1 MAWPWT
7 VDQVIATAFAFI
19 GVFLVG
25 RGVLRLVLRNP
36 EQGWRKVPGQ
46 IVTSE
51 IDFSNEIYRAKI
63 RYCYEFDGITQEGSG
78 IAPIE
83 GWSSFRSTAAHF
95 VNKYPVG
102 QRVSVYVNPS
112 NPSSAVLEPQQQ
124 PIAAITEM
132 LLGLTAGM
140 CGLLW
145 WLTSGP

>member
-7 VDQVIATAFAFI
+7 VTQVIATAFAFI

-25 RGVLRLVLRNP
+25 RGVLRLFWRNP

-63 RYCYEFDGITQEGSG
+63 RYRYEFDGITLEGSG

-83 GWSSFRSTAAHF
+83 AWSSLRSTAAHF
-95 VNKYPVG
+95 VNKYAVG
-102 QRVSVYVNPS
+102 QEVTVYVNPS
-112 NPSSAVLEPQQQ
+112 EPGSAVLEPQQQ
-124 PIAAITEM
+124 AIAALTEM
-132 LLGLTAGM
+132 LLGLAAGL
-140 CGLLW
+140 CGFLG
-145 WLTSGP
+145 WLTSRL